1 MGSSIPTN
9 QYDGDVS
16 VGRNAAVGGN
26 AKVSGNMRVGHNLT
40 VDGWIEAKNIKGP
53 DKGLFKSVE
62 KLRATHPIPHDGW
75 WALVGDSLPA
85 PVYVADGGEWVAT
98 GEQGGTPSI
107 DDTDT
112 NERIEQLS
120 DDMGTVKAELSSTKS
135 SIAEK
140 ASSKDLSNLAETV
153 DTKASSEDL
162 DNLKKIVGGI
172 LEGAVYR
179 GLAVPDF
186 DPGTPEQKVLYLA
199 NGAGAYAKFGELVVT
214 DTEIAFLFYDGEGW
228 KKHAFDLSA
237 LDKKAGEAGDEA
249 KKAFDKADDAA
260 SAASANA
267 DAITDIQKDVEDL
280 SKKVDGLDIPRIV
293 CMPQAAYDALPE
305 KAPGTTYLTTEE

>member
-16 VGRNAAVGGN
+16 VGRNVAVGGN

-53 DKGLFKSVE
+53 DKGLFKTVD
-62 KLRATHPIPHDGW
+62 KLRAAHPIPHDGW

-85 PVYVADGGEWVAT
+85 PIYVGDGGEWVAT
-98 GEQGGTPSI
+98 GEQGGSPSI

-112 NERIEQLS
+112 NERIEQLN
-120 DDMGTVKAELSSTKS
+120 DDLGTVKAELSSTKS

-140 ASSKDLSNLAETV
+140 ASNEDLGNLAKTL
-153 DTKASSEDL
+153 DTKASNEDL
-162 DNLKKIVGGI
+162 DNLKKTVGGI
-172 LEGAVYR
+172 LEGAVYC
-179 GLAVPDF
+179 GLAVTDF
-186 DPGTPEQKVLYLA
+186 DPGTPERKVLYLA
-199 NGAGAYAKFGELVVT
+199 NSAGTYAKFGELVVT
-214 DTEIAFLFYDGEGW
+214 DTEIAFLFYDGDGW
-228 KKHAFDLSA
+228 QKHAFDLSA
-237 LDKKAGEAGDEA
+237 LDKKAGDASDAA